1 MNQNELPINKFKMLC
16 FQVYREEPLL
26 KREII
31 EVAEWVISGIEEKYY
46 LTLGITEDKVI
57 QIGENR
63 LRKLL
68 HWATFLDD
76 YEIII

>member
-16 FQVYREEPLL
+16 FETYRKEPLL

>member
-1 MNQNELPINKFKMLC
+1 MLC

-46 LTLGITEDKVI
+46 LTLGITQDSVI
-57 QIGENR
+57 EIGEKR
-63 LRKLL
+63 LRRLL
-68 HWATFLDD
+68 HWATFLDED
-76 YEIII
+76 DIEFLYEN